1 MKLIDLITFFIV
13 SPILILISGGIWAL
27 IAYILLEI
35 TKNTPLSII
44 GFLLSIIL
52 PPIVIL
58 YLVSKWEAFENY
70 YEKRRQKREQK
81 QAKKIEEQHKN
92 NKQSLKNNKLNI
104 ISQVYN
110 IPSSNEDKIIEF
122 LSNICDDR
130 EVSVIVS
137 FPWSSDEFQNNPQP
151 YLEHLIPKSIIKK
164 VMEKDNYKCSKC
176 GKDLLKEVYDVKRF
190 NKIYSKINKDFTSE
204 ESEYLQYID
213 EEYGNIKH
221 KYNMSVVNKCIK
233 NNTPNEYVENSKH
246 IEFKIPLNKGGTK
259 TVDNLK
265 TTCLKCNKN
274 S

>member
-1 MKLIDLITFFIV
+1 MKLIDLVTFFIV

-70 YEKRRQKREQK
+70 YYKRRKKRNKKLVKKQKERQVKNKYES
-81 QAKKIEEQHKN
+81 HKN
-92 NKQSLKNNKLNI
+92 NLNALARI
-104 ISQVYN
+104 YN
-110 IPSSNEDKIIEF
+110 IPSSNENQIVEF
-122 LSNICDDR
+122 LSEFCDNR
-130 EVSVIVS
+130 EVSSIVS
-137 FPWSSDEFQNNPQP
+137 FPWASNQFPNNA
-151 YLEHLIPKSIIKK
+151 YLSLDFLIPKSIIQK
-164 VMEKDNYKCSKC
+164 VMENDNYKCSKC

-221 KYNMSVVNKCIK
+221 KYNMSVVNKCIR

-246 IEFKIPLNKGGTK
+246 IEFKIPLNKGGTI